1 MGADFTNAMVI
12 AIKLVLEVVGREEL
26 REMQ

>member
-1 MGADFTNAMVI
+1 VGADFTNAMVI
-12 AIKLVLEVVGREEL
+12 AIKLVLEIVGREEL

>member
-1 MGADFTNAMVI
+1 VGADFTNAMVI